1 MAWRA
6 DIPSTPTLAANV
18 PISGLLHRGVW
29 EVENI
34 EQNNERQR
42 RKSKRESVY
51 LSVCRCVCLCECVT
65 RPQTSDIPFA
75 MT

>member
-18 PISGLLHRGVW
+18 PISGLLRRGVW

-34 EQNNERQR
+34 EQRETEEKEQER
-42 RKSKRESVY
+42 
-51 LSVCRCVCLCECVT
+51 ECV
-65 RPQTSDIPFA
+65 FECL
-75 MT
+75 